1 MDSDRSGWNEMRA
14 DGVLVLG
21 MHRSGTSLV
30 AGSLHLLGLA
40 TCGPGDLMTGMPWN
54 PSGHWESR
62 SLSRFNDEL
71 LAETGRSW
79 WYPPPPAPEYFEIA
93 GRLVTSPEAA
103 GRQFHRTYTSTPW
116 VWKDPRLALL
126 LPFWRRALGESVA
139 AVLVHRNPL
148 EVARSLELRNG
159 FPVPFGVALWARY
172 NRLLL
177 EQCRRLP
184 LLVVRYEGLV
194 EDPDE
199 WIGSAESFLGELGGV
214 VGPDAAAESLAF
226 VQPTLRHVRDDHSNQ
241 GAGLSGRGIEV
252 GDEDLA
258 REVEHLGSALTALEG
273 VHASFVPPALE
284 SERPAVEAELSA
296 RWPEQPPAW
305 NDPPWSVDA
314 AAAPPPATSEG
325 RQPR

>member
-1 MDSDRSGWNEMRA
+1 MRA

-40 TCGPGDLMTGMPWN
+40 TCGPEDLMTGMPWN

-79 WYPPPPAPEYFEIA
+79 WYPPSAAPEYSEIA

-103 GRQFHRTYTSTPW
+103 ARQFHRTYRSTPW

-159 FPVPFGVALWARY
+159 FTVRFGVALWARY

-177 EQCRRLP
+177 EQCGRLP
-184 LLVVRYEGLV
+184 VLVVRYEDLV
-194 EDPDE
+194 KGPDD
-199 WIGSAESFLGELGGV
+199 WISTATAFLGRYGTV
-214 VGPDAAAESLAF
+214 VGPDAAAQSRAF
-226 VQPTLRHVRDDHSNQ
+226 VQPTLRHVRDDHPNR
-241 GAGLSGRGIEV
+241 GAGLAGRAIEV

-258 REVEHLGSALTALEG
+258 LEVEHLRSTLAALEG
-273 VHASFVPPALE
+273 AHASFVPPTLE
-284 SERPAVEAELSA
+284 SERPAVEAVLSA
-296 RWPEQPPAW
+296 RRPEQPPAW
-305 NDPPWSVDA
+305 NDPPWSVA
-314 AAAPPPATSEG
+314 AGAVPPRATSEG